1 MCFRLTRLTLKL
13 DPDKQCF
20 STLTNQAA
28 AALRGPPQ
36 LVQNKDNDSHI
47 RQDKIKNKSRVSNAN
62 RYLGLAE
69 KSVSIGGLHLFL
81 YTHAILTPIF
91 QENWLGVCGNA
102 VVWLALVQT
111 K

>member
-20 STLTNQAA
+20 ST
-28 AALRGPPQ
+28 RGPPQ

-47 RQDKIKNKSRVSNAN
+47 RQDKIKNKGRVSNAN